1 MRISDWS
8 SDVCS
13 SDLRD
18 THAFPATPP
27 AGTPAAVRYNACP
40 RGGAHLPLRER
51 ARGADAA
58 DVVESHGMRF
68 RAPASVR
75 RSSEKHG
82 THPQAGRTRGTSR
95 PGNERPLIPSGIA
108 GIAAAFI
115 ARMLDLNDEIAT
127 CVAPKAGAP

>member
-1 MRISDWS
+1 
-8 SDVCS
+8 
-13 SDLRD
+13 
-18 THAFPATPP
+18 
-27 AGTPAAVRYNACP
+27 
-40 RGGAHLPLRER
+40 
-51 ARGADAA
+51 
-58 DVVESHGMRF
+58 MRF

-75 RSSEKHG
+75 RSSEQRR

-127 CVAPKAGAP
+127 CVAPKAGAPARHPQSIGPVRCLKLRPRPLAPHRQSKIGSASCREGCCQYVYNSAVDVTLKTKTKK